1 MEKRELSKIDFDLI
15 DEGLK
20 ALLNSGPAPSV
31 AAKVADLRTMF
42 RDAYTGWL
50 EVEDEAA

>member
-1 MEKRELSKIDFDLI
+1 MEKRELSKIEFDLI
-15 DEGLK
+15 EEGLK
-20 ALLNSGPAPSV
+20 ALLNSRPEPSV
-31 AAKVADLRTMF
+31 AAKIADLRTMF